1 MLKMTLFRLNTCVYE
16 QWLQAHEM
24 EAQAASRCHARCRRW
39 TCFALIVL
47 HYCPQFLVDT
57 NAMWNWNSSSGN
69 SPAFSRSLL
78 IVPCGIEIEA
88 FEAVRA
94 LKKLLIVDATYRT
107 TWIWKSCDLSNR
119 KAFSRLFFRP
129 KTARFAALFTWIR
142 TNGKTHISRVYFFML
157 VQIYS
162 LEKM

>member
-1 MLKMTLFRLNTCVYE
+1 MTSSPWDGNAGCLPVSCPMPSVSLLCFNCFTLLSTIFSGHECHVELKWIKWKGRKRN
-16 QWLQAHEM
+16 
-24 EAQAASRCHARCRRW
+24 R
-39 TCFALIVL
+39 
-47 HYCPQFLVDT
+47 
-57 NAMWNWNSSSGN
+57 N
-69 SPAFSRSLL
+69 LL